1 MYILTTMLHNYC
13 VCNKKLTYFLVR
25 DKIQKTLQERIMI
38 FDGGMGTMIQKHRL
52 EEEDFRGQ
60 EFKDHP
66 KSLKGNNDILVLTQ
80 PKLILEIHKVHI

>member
-1 MYILTTMLHNYC
+1 M
-13 VCNKKLTYFLVR
+13 R
-25 DKIQKTLQERIMI
+25 DKIQSTLQERIMI

-80 PKLILEIHKVHI
+80 PKLVFEIHKVHI